1 MSAKRLLVGAV
12 FLLLAASVQ
21 AGPSR
26 FSDDADRDLRQ
37 TMEAR
42 KLLAD
47 EPELDALNIGV
58 TVHNR
63 VATLWG
69 PVPSIEVAFR
79 AELVLRSMFELTA
92 VRNELFVSEL
102 VEPMKKPLRIDNP
115 PRNLPEMAPPKLP
128 AVPRSLPGAP
138 GVLTGNDNKRPVSQL
153 PAKEKSLPS
162 VPVPRLP
169 RIETN
174 NPALAVDAD
183 AELVSAVRGL
193 LSENTAYRQVQFIVK
208 DGRVFLRTLGSD
220 TGALRQAAQ
229 AVSRLPNVAGVTL
242 VEQEAPR

>member
-1 MSAKRLLVGAV
+1 MCVERILVGAV
-12 FLLLAASVQ
+12 FLLTAASAR

-26 FSDDADRDLRQ
+26 FDDDAGRDLRQ

-47 EPELDALNIGV
+47 EPDLEAINIGV

-102 VEPMKKPLRIDNP
+102 VEPMRKPLRIDNT
-115 PRNLPEMAPPKLP
+115 PRNVPEMAPPKLP
-128 AVPRSLPGAP
+128 RALPGAP
-138 GVLTGNDNKRPVSQL
+138 GLLTGNENKRPVPQ
-153 PAKEKSLPS
+153 PTAKEKPI
-162 VPVPRLP
+162 VPDSLP
-169 RIETN
+169 RIPPIDTN
-174 NPALAVDAD
+174 VPAASIDGDAVVA
-183 AELVSAVRGL
+183 SAVRGL
-193 LSENTAYRQVQFIVK
+193 LSENAAFHQVQFIVQ
-208 DGRVFLRTLGSD
+208 DGRVYLRTLGSD
-220 TGALRQAAQ
+220 TEALRQAAR
-229 AVSRLPNVAGVTL
+229 AVSRLQNVAGVTL
-242 VEQEAPR
+242 VGQETPR